1 MIDATQS
8 IEINASIDT
17 VWEYI
22 KDIRRWAVLF
32 PGCRECTVIDEHDS
46 KWTLKV
52 GAGGLVRTVNVL
64 VHVDL
69 WAGPERVNFSFKL
82 EGDPVEGGGSYCAVS
97 RSDNTTEASLSVRVQ
112 GSGAMA
118 PMWEAVSKPLLP
130 TLAKSFASK
139 LKAEIE
145 KAITSPRDDASVS
158 KAPKS
163 TLSNLVRRFAAFL
176 GLIHEV

>member
-1 MIDATQS
+1 MIDATRS

-52 GAGGLVRTVNVL
+52 GAGGLIRTVNVL

-97 RSDNTTEASLSVRVQ
+97 RSDNTTEAFLSVRVQ
-112 GSGAMA
+112 GSGPMA

-130 TLAKSFASK
+130 TLAQSFAAK

-145 KAITSPRDDASVS
+145 KAITSPRDDAPVS
-158 KAPKS
+158 EAPKS
-163 TLSNLVRRFAAFL
+163 THSSLIKRFAALL

>member
-1 MIDATQS
+1 MIDATHS

-22 KDIRRWAVLF
+22 KDIRRWAILF
-32 PGCRECTVIDEHDS
+32 PGCRECRVIDERDS
-46 KWTLKV
+46 QWTLKV

-64 VHVDL
+64 VHVDR

-82 EGDPVEGGGSYCAVS
+82 DGDPVEGAGSYCAVS
-97 RSDNTTEASLSVRVQ
+97 RSDDTTEASLSVRVQ
-112 GSGAMA
+112 GSGPMA
-118 PMWEAVSKPLLP
+118 PMWEAVSRPLLP
-130 TLAKSFASK
+130 TLAKSFAAK
-139 LKAEIE
+139 LKEEIE
-145 KAITSPRDDASVS
+145 KAITSPSDAAPMP

-163 TLSNLVRRFAAFL
+163 TLANLIKRFAAFL

>member
-1 MIDATQS
+1 MIDARES

-17 VWEYI
+17 VWDYI

-32 PGCRECTVIDEHDS
+32 PGCRACTVIDEHDS

-82 EGDPVEGGGSYCAVS
+82 DGDPVEGGGSYCAVG
-97 RSDNTTEASLSVRVQ
+97 RSDNTTEASLCVRVQ

-130 TLAKSFASK
+130 TLAKSFAAK

-145 KAITSPRDDASVS
+145 KAITSPLDAAIVS

-163 TLSNLVRRFAAFL
+163 SLSNLIKRFAAFL
-176 GLIHEV
+176 GLIHGV